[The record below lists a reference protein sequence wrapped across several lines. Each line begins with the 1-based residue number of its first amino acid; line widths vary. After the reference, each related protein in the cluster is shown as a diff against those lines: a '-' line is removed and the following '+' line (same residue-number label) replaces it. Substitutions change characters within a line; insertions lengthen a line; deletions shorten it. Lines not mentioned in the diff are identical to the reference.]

1 MRQKIVSVSLA
12 LVPVLVICTGPRASA
27 ATHYVDLDHPKAS
40 KDNPGTAE
48 APFKTIQQA
57 ADAVQPGDTVKIRPG
72 RYRETVVVHQCG
84 RHFDANDGYW
94 EKRRVTFEADGGE
107 VILDGSMRI
116 PDEAWESVPGVRNV
130 FAAEVEMPPL
140 MLRRAG
146 RVHEIK
152 LPEPKWVFVD
162 EELLL
167 PHSTPGKRD
176 NAVMV
181 NEQTV
186 DRWYWNEK
194 ASMLY
199 VNLGGR
205 TPEAVD
211 LSVRRH
217 AFGGW
222 KPLHYTTL
230 RGLTIQRY
238 SHGSI
243 YACGKELWV
252 EDCLF
257 RHNTL
262 AIGRGEG
269 GHVVRCTFLDHE
281 GTVILCG
288 ARTLYAQNLFVRY
301 YQDHYQTRDYYN
313 SCAIKS
319 FGSDT
324 YFSIRNNVILD
335 EGCAAKGYSGCGG
348 IWFDN
353 PSQGNFVYG
362 NTISR
367 AGMGMY
373 IEYPMINALIT
384 WNTVSDVNAGIV
396 LRHNTANSVVENYIR
411 GARSRA
417 IKLQDTTRTMVPFV
431 KYNFFSGNYIEDCAI
446 GMAAGPEPG
455 ADRQHANF
463 SDGNIYNLKP
473 GQLVAD
479 WAGTPY
485 KTVEDFRKGA
495 GMEMHG
501 RAGKLTPEE
510 LGLATFRC
518 ADSDRPWKVNAMFGN
533 PHLDRIQFNRSEYGE
548 MRAKTSPGLPYFYE
562 PGMGDGTR
570 RKWFH
575 GDHRAHWPRSK
586 AASIDKHPV
595 GLSWY
600 YTSCEPWTAVV
611 TAACGVGGIGGGL
624 RGYMK
629 EEAGLRGRGDTNENG
644 RLQVM
649 SRGPEG
655 APSEGLGWMTVS
667 LPTAPGAMTDVG
679 LWMQAVNVKV
689 MAGQPHGGAM
699 VLVEWSD
706 YTRTRV
712 GRSFILGRDD
722 NGNEHLSRLVT
733 GSFEYSRIEGT
744 VTAPPW
750 AKRFRVFMG
759 LRSATGLLQF
769 DDIDTIR
776 TRPGQAP
783 SGQEEEGIPSAPVH
797 PSKLMFTAL
806 DLSKLT
812 NRSLRDDVAGDGKGG
827 WTDEGPELDMRGIPP
842 GNKTY
847 QGVPYRTAQPNS
859 CIVLKS
865 PARPAGDLPAKVSIP
880 VPAKQAAGVE
890 MLYFLHALAGEAGK
904 QHWRYVIHYADGASE
919 TIPMVAGK
927 NIRHWTGISD
937 WLAEPGKWRAFAA
950 DSTGG
955 PVHPRQ
961 SLWALEWKNPEPAKT
976 IRSIEFVGTGQGV
989 PILLGITLGR
999 EK

>member
-1 MRQKIVSVSLA
+1 MRREIASVSLLLA
-12 LVPVLVICTGPRASA
+12 LCAGAGASA
-27 ATHYVDLDHPKAS
+27 ATYYVDINHPAAS
-40 KDNPGTAE
+40 KDNPGTPE

-57 ADAVQPGDTVKIRPG
+57 ADAVHPGDTVKIRPG

-94 EKRRVTFEADGGE
+94 EKRRVTFEAEGGE
-107 VILDGSMRI
+107 VVLDGSMRI

-130 FAAEVEMPPL
+130 FAAAVEMPAL
-140 MLRRAG
+140 MLRRGGA
-146 RVHEIK
+146 VHAVK
-152 LPEPKWVFVD
+152 LADPKWVFV
-162 EELLL
+162 EEQLLL

-176 NAVMV
+176 NALMV

-194 ASMLY
+194 SSMLFI
-199 VNLGGR
+199 NLGGR
-205 TPEAVD
+205 KPEAVD
-211 LSVRRH
+211 LSVRHH

-243 YACGKELWV
+243 YGSNQELWI

-262 AIGRGEG
+262 AIGGGEG

-281 GTVILCG
+281 GTVIRCG
-288 ARTLYAQNLFVRY
+288 VRTLYAQNLFVRY
-301 YQDHYQTRDYYN
+301 YQDHYQTRNYYN

-324 YFSIRNNVILD
+324 YFSVRNNVILD
-335 EGCAAKGYSGCGG
+335 EGSAARGYSGCGG

-373 IEYPMINALIT
+373 IEYPMMNALIT
-384 WNTVSDVNAGIV
+384 WNTVSDVNEGIV

-417 IKLQDTTRTMVPFV
+417 IKLQDTTRTRAPFV
-431 KYNFFSGNYIEDCAI
+431 RYNFFSGNYIEDCGI
-446 GMAAGPEPG
+446 GVVAGPEPG
-455 ADRQHANF
+455 SDRQQANI
-463 SDGNIYNLKP
+463 SDGNTYNLRP

-479 WAGTPY
+479 WAGAPY

-501 RAGKLTPEE
+501 RAGRLTPES

-518 ADSDRPWKVNAMFGN
+518 GDSDRPWKVYAMFGN

-548 MRAKTSPGLPYFYE
+548 MQAKTFPGLPYFYE
-562 PGMGDGTR
+562 PGLGDGSR

-575 GDHRAHWPRSK
+575 GDHRAAWPRSK
-586 AASIDKHPV
+586 AVSIDKHPV

-611 TAACGVGGIGGGL
+611 AAANGVGWIGRA
-624 RGYMK
+624 RGYM
-629 EEAGLRGRGDTNENG
+629 EEEKGLRGRGPADENG
-644 RLQVM
+644 RLQVL

-667 LPTAPGAMTDVG
+667 LPTAPGAMIDIG
-679 LWMQAVNVKV
+679 LWMQAVNVKAV
-689 MAGQPHGGAM
+689 RGQPQGGAV
-699 VLVEWSD
+699 VLAEWSD
-706 YTRTRV
+706 YARTRV
-712 GRSFILGRDD
+712 ARSFILGRDD
-722 NGNEHLSRLVT
+722 DGDEHLSRLVT
-733 GSFEYSRIEGT
+733 GSFDYSRVEGT

-759 LRSATGLLQF
+759 LRRATGALQF
-769 DDIDTIR
+769 DDIDTIS
-776 TRPGQAP
+776 TRPGQP
-783 SGQEEEGIPSAPVH
+783 PPGQEEEGLPAAPVH
-797 PSKLMFTAL
+797 PSKLRFTAL

-812 NRSLRDDVAGDGKGG
+812 NRSLRDETAADGKGG
-827 WTDEGPELDMRGIPP
+827 WTDEGPQLDMRGIAP

-847 QGVPYRTAQPNS
+847 QGVPYRIAQLNN

-865 PARPAGDLPAKVSIP
+865 PGRPAGDLPGKVAIP
-880 VPAKQAAGVE
+880 VPEKQAADIE
-890 MLYFLHALAGEAGK
+890 MLYFLHALAGEARK
-904 QHWRYVIHYADGASE
+904 EHWRYVIHYADGASQ
-919 TIPMVAGK
+919 TISMVAGR
-927 NIRHWTGISD
+927 NVRDWTGISD
-937 WLAEPGKWRAFAA
+937 WLSEPGKWRAFAA

-955 PVHPRQ
+955 PIHPRQ
-961 SLWALEWKNPEPAKT
+961 SLWVLEWRNPEPGKVL
-976 IRSIEFVGTGQGV
+976 RNIEFVGTGQGV
-989 PILLGITLGR
+989 PILLGVTIGQRKGR
-999 EK
+999 